1 MNRKDIAL
9 TVGVG
14 LAGILAAY
22 LFYRESQKATAA
34 QAATPQDVTDPNYYT
49 DGSGLYDE
57 SLAYQMG
64 AQSSISI
71 PSLSTTTSTADSS
84 SSVDTSAAT
93 ASTGGEPGTD
103 INDLLSQI
111 IAEYSTNPTTTTS
124 DQYQQTDFSGMAIP
138 TAAVTPALTVTGIP
152 TTAAQATANA
162 NNMLGVSGVTGGAV
176 NPPST
181 TPVSTTTR
189 PVANPIVTV
198 GN

>member
-34 QAATPQDVTDPNYYT
+34 QAAAPQDVTDPNYYT

-71 PSLSTTTSTADSS
+71 PSLSTSTADSS
-84 SSVDTSAAT
+84 SSVDTSATT

-111 IAEYSTNPTTTTS
+111 IAEYSTSPTTTTS
-124 DQYQQTDFSGMAIP
+124 DQYQQTDFSGLAIP

-176 NPPST
+176 SPPSI

-198 GN
+198 GS